1 MNKSLENA
9 KEIFSILGHPV
20 IIPNGKGPTQDKV
33 RSSLRIF
40 LTFLVPPQT
49 LPPELFWE
57 SRRKIRTCRA
67 GGATEGAIL
76 VQTTT
81 CARWRPPS
89 PHEGVL
95 FKVKSSSGDGLPN
108 PGPTLII
115 HPIQLSPMPVLRPP
129 PGRGQPL
136 QSPTPPVP
144 GLLPHPATSKARCP
158 LLCLTAVLP
167 PPGSLSSLRPG
178 SPNQPS

>member
-1 MNKSLENA
+1 M
-9 KEIFSILGHPV
+9 
-20 IIPNGKGPTQDKV
+20 
-33 RSSLRIF
+33 
-40 LTFLVPPQT
+40 
-49 LPPELFWE
+49 
-57 SRRKIRTCRA
+57 
-67 GGATEGAIL
+67 
-76 VQTTT
+76 QTTT
-81 CARWRPPS
+81 CARWRPPA

-115 HPIQLSPMPVLRPP
+115 HPIPLSPMPELRPP

-144 GLLPHPATSKARCP
+144 GLLPHPATSKARYP

-167 PPGSLSSLRPG
+167 PPGSPSSPRPG
-178 SPNQPS
+178 SPNQSSWVADAPGPRDLGLRIWKGLVQFPLLSVLGSPPW